1 MLSATAL
8 ANALEGRRALNDVEA
23 GLGRPAERGTL
34 QPVAPL
40 TSWSRLEGGAWN
52 FPTVSM
58 SIIYR
63 EANLR

>member
-40 TSWSRLEGGAWN
+40 SFWSRLEGGG
-52 FPTVSM
+52 
-58 SIIYR
+58 
-63 EANLR
+63 